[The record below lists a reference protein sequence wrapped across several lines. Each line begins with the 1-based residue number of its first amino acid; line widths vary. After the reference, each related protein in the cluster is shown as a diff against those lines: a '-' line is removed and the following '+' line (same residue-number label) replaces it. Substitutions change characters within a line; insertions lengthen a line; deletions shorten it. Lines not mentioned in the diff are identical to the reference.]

1 MLLQKLTCLQ
11 DSTEPRQ
18 ERDLQSSEKEQ
29 RREFCAQSTRGQEA
43 NLNFIT
49 RWNNYDGHL
58 EILGFESRKSSV
70 ETSRLPWVG
79 WIYLVFAAAISNFSI
94 LKIELDGKPTPL

>member
-11 DSTEPRQ
+11 DLTEPRQ

-29 RREFCAQSTRGQEA
+29 GREFCAQSTRGQETI
-43 NLNFIT
+43 LNFIT
-49 RWNNYDGHL
+49 RWNNYDRHL

-79 WIYLVFAAAISNFSI
+79 WIYLVFAAAISNFSL
-94 LKIELDGKPTPL
+94 LKIELDGKPTLL

>member
-18 ERDLQSSEKEQ
+18 ERDLQSSEKKQ
-29 RREFCAQSTRGQEA
+29 PREFCAQSTRGQEA

-49 RWNNYDGHL
+49 RWNNYDRHL

-70 ETSRLPWVG
+70 EASRLPWVG
-79 WIYLVFAAAISNFSI
+79 WIYLVFAAAISNFSL

>member
-11 DSTEPRQ
+11 DLTEPRQ

-49 RWNNYDGHL
+49 RWNNYDRHL

-79 WIYLVFAAAISNFSI
+79 WIYLVSAAAISNFFL
-94 LKIELDGKPTPL
+94 LKIELD

>member
-29 RREFCAQSTRGQEA
+29 RREFCAQSTRGQETM
-43 NLNFIT
+43 LNFIT
-49 RWNNYDGHL
+49 RWNNYDRHL

-70 ETSRLPWVG
+70 EASRLPWVG
-79 WIYLVFAAAISNFSI
+79 WIYLVFAAAISNFSL

>member
-29 RREFCAQSTRGQEA
+29 RREFCAQSTRGQETM
-43 NLNFIT
+43 LNFIT
-49 RWNNYDGHL
+49 RWNNYDRHL

-70 ETSRLPWVG
+70 EASRLPWVG
-79 WIYLVFAAAISNFSI
+79 
-94 LKIELDGKPTPL
+94 